1 MEVKISVSRKN
12 SFVGK
17 DHTHFNTA
25 TGLFQ
30 SLEKV
35 MTTRT
40 WSPILWKE
48 GHRKKLNFLQAQ
60 LIALD
65 FDSGVWTLEHAKEFF
80 LDYQMNV
87 IIGTTKSHQKEK
99 TTSTGA
105 VLPSCDRFRVI
116 VGTSEPCT
124 SLENYEHTMSEIM
137 KKIPCDKSCKDGA
150 RFFYPCKD
158 IVLVSEGGN
167 NFSWE
172 EKSEEQK
179 KAEKRTEE
187 FRSKETLAH
196 RTNGTIPYNIKKLL
210 VEGARNV
217 DGKGRH
223 NSCYVIGAEL
233 GKIGYSEPEI
243 VACILKQNSNLK
255 EIGEADVR
263 RAVRNGIEKAYR
275 QQKNFEARFA

>member
-179 KAEKRTEE
+179 KAEKKKQELMDARAIKMAEQ
-187 FRSKETLAH
+187 
-196 RTNGTIPYNIKKLL
+196 GTIPKFIYDA
-210 VEGARNV
+210 VR
-217 DGKGRH
+217 KGVGQDESRH
-223 NSCYVIGAEL
+223 RMSYRIGAEL
-233 GKIGYSEPEI
+233 SKIGYGEDEI
-243 VACILKQNSNLK
+243 CRFILTGPIAA
-255 EIGEADVR
+255 IGEQDVR
-263 RAVRNGIEKAYR
+263 RAVRNGIQAG
-275 QQKNFEARFA
+275 AR